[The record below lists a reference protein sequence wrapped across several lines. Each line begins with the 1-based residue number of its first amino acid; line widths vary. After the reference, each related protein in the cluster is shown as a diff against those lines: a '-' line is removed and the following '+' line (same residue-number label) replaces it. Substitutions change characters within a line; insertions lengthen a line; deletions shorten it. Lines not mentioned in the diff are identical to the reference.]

1 MITESSAVM
10 PLLITRRLSS
20 VTGPRSTGFGTT
32 VPSGATTNRSFTD
45 WSVTTAASGTSMVG
59 RSCDIGTRTRP
70 NWPGV
75 MNRSGLENAARTR
88 IVPEERSYWLSTKSM
103 VPFSVHS
110 FSSISWPCTWTE
122 LLRADLISPFC
133 TRRL

>member
-1 MITESSAVM
+1 M
-10 PLLITRRLSS
+10 PLLMTRRLSS
-20 VTGPRSTGFGTT
+20 VTGPSSTGFGTT
-32 VPSGATTNRSFTD
+32 VPSGATVNSILTD

-70 NWPGV
+70 NWLGV
-75 MNRSGLENAARTR
+75 MNRLGLGKAARTR

-103 VPFSVHS
+103 VPFSVHA
-110 FSSISWPCTWTE
+110 FSSMSWPWTSTA
-122 LLRADLISPFC
+122 LSRGDLISPFC